1 MPGRDHKLIHFSLAR
16 EIEAHRPLWPAA
28 LLPADRVE
36 AARAAASSLP
46 PIFHWLM
53 LETRLTGDDPRVDL
67 LACIVD
73 APGARLALGD
83 ALASS
88 RSPLLEGARPLLSAW
103 ASPEQHPQRSCLERT
118 TIVWLEWD
126 APYSAPPLQ
135 LPFIDRRFWGDP
147 TAAPSPPEELVA
159 MVDDGHRATFGEPA
173 ERAMLAAFRR
183 LITSL
188 PPSARALAATSLRP
202 RGRSSAR
209 LFISVPRA
217 LVLPW
222 LDSIGWPGER
232 ARVRRWL
239 PLVVAPWEDV
249 FLQIEVADGAPT
261 AYLGLEPRQT
271 ELSTVD
277 RRERARLLT
286 SLIDAGLTDPERV
299 ASLDAWTLGPAP
311 IGADPR
317 TVRSIHLKLI
327 LQPEAEVEVKAYFG
341 LHLRGV
347 RPGRRASQRPPARDP
362 RDRRLAVA
370 PGGADE

>member
-1 MPGRDHKLIHFSLAR
+1 MPAIDHKLIHFSLAR

-36 AARAAASSLP
+36 AARAAASTLP

-53 LETRLTGDDPRVDL
+53 LETRLTGDDPKVDL

-73 APGARLALGD
+73 APGARRALRD

-88 RSPLLEGARPLLSAW
+88 TSPLLGCARPLLNAW
-103 ASPEQHPQRSCLERT
+103 ASPEEHPQRSCLERT
-118 TIVWLEWD
+118 TILWLEWD

-135 LPFIDRRFWGDP
+135 HPCIAPSFWGDP
-147 TAAPSPPEELVA
+147 KAAPSPREELVA

-173 ERAMLAAFRR
+173 DPATLAAFRR
-183 LITSL
+183 LVTCL
-188 PPSARALAATSLRP
+188 PRGARALSATSLRP
-202 RGRSSAR
+202 RGKNGAR
-209 LFISVPRA
+209 LFVSLPLP

-239 PLVVAPWEDV
+239 PLVAAPWEDV
-249 FLQIEVADGAPT
+249 FLQVEVADGAPT

-286 SLIDAGLTDPERV
+286 SLMEAGLTDHERV
-299 ASLDAWTLGPAP
+299 AALERWTHGPAP
-311 IGADPR
+311 RDADPR
-317 TVRSIHLKLI
+317 TVRSVHLKLV
-327 LQPEAEVEVKAYFG
+327 LHPHAAVEVKAYFG
-341 LHLRGV
+341 LHLR
-347 RPGRRASQRPPARDP
+347 RRRPAR
-362 RDRRLAVA
+362 RGAQDREIELRATA
-370 PGGADE
+370 

>member
-1 MPGRDHKLIHFSLAR
+1 MPATDHELIHFSLAR
-16 EIEAHRPLWPAA
+16 EIEVHRPLWPAA
-28 LLPADRVE
+28 LLPPDRVE

-73 APGARLALGD
+73 TPGARLALGD

-88 RSPLLEGARPLLSAW
+88 SSPLLEGARPLLSAW
-103 ASPEQHPQRSCLERT
+103 ASPELHPQRSCLEKT

-135 LPFIDRRFWGDP
+135 LPFIDRRFWGEP

-159 MVDDGHRATFGEPA
+159 MVDGGYQATFGEPA
-173 ERAMLAAFRR
+173 DRAMLDAFRR

-188 PPSARALAATSLRP
+188 PRGARALAATSLRP
-202 RGRSSAR
+202 RGRSCDR
-209 LFISVPRA
+209 LFVSVPQP

-239 PLVVAPWEDV
+239 PRLVAPWEDV
-249 FLQIEVADGAPT
+249 FLQVEVADGAPT
-261 AYLGLEPRQT
+261 PYLGLEPRQT

-286 SLIDAGLTDPERV
+286 SLIDAGLTDHERV
-299 ASLDAWTLGPAP
+299 AALEAWTHGPAP
-311 IGADPR
+311 SGADPR
-317 TVRSIHLKLI
+317 AARSIHLKLI
-327 LQPEAEVEVKAYFG
+327 LHPEAPIEVKAYFG
-341 LHLRGV
+341 LHLRRL
-347 RPGRRASQRPPARDP
+347 RPGRRASSARQAKTLATASLRPPH
-362 RDRRLAVA
+362 RLR
-370 PGGADE
+370 